1 MSADAICF
9 EHVSR
14 FYGDVLGVNRVDLEL
29 EPGIIGLVGPNG
41 AGKST
46 LMNLV
51 TGLVRPSRGRVVVR
65 GLEPEDSETFYRRVG
80 YCTQYDAFPP
90 GMTGWRLLVSLL
102 RVHGFSRPE
111 ADELAIHALER
122 VGMTAAAERSVDAY
136 SKGMRQRIKLAQ
148 AICHE
153 PEVLVLDEPLNG
165 LDPQARAEATE
176 IFREFGAAGG
186 HVLIS
191 SHILHEVDAISDRV
205 VFLDN
210 GYVIAE
216 GDALGIKGELT
227 QYPMQIFIRSAQAAG
242 IASRLFDLGHVT
254 EVRLHDDGAG
264 LFARTPD
271 ADRFFLAFNEL
282 ALDEAWSVDAIGT
295 ADETVEAIYNYL
307 VVDGGPGGSR

>member
-1 MSADAICF
+1 MPDGNIRF
-9 EHVSR
+9 EGVSR

-46 LMNLV
+46 LMNLI
-51 TGLVRPSRGRVVVR
+51 TGLVRPSRGKVTVR
-65 GLEPEDSETFYRRVG
+65 GVAPDDTETFYRRIG
-80 YCTQYDAFPP
+80 YCTQYDGFPL
-90 GMTGWRLLVSLL
+90 GMTGRRLLVSLL
-102 RVHGFSRPE
+102 RVHGFEPE
-111 ADELAIHALER
+111 PANELANAALDR
-122 VGMTAAAERSVDAY
+122 VGMTAAADRSVEAY

-153 PEVLVLDEPLNG
+153 PQVLVLDEPLNG
-165 LDPQARAEATE
+165 LDPQARAEVTE
-176 IFREFGAAGG
+176 IFRERGAAGA

-216 GDALGIKGELT
+216 GDAPGIKGELK
-227 QYPMQIFIRSAQAAG
+227 QYPMQVFVRSEHAPG
-242 IASRLFDLGHVT
+242 IASRLFGLGQVT

-271 ADRFFLAFNEL
+271 ADRFFLAFNKL
-282 ALDEAWSVDAIGT
+282 AIAEGWQIDSMGT

-307 VVDGGPGGSR
+307 VVDAAGGS

>member
-1 MSADAICF
+1 MNEGIVF
-9 EHVSR
+9 EDVSR
-14 FYGDVLGVNRVDLEL
+14 FYGDVLGVNRVDLDL

-51 TGLVRPSRGRVVVR
+51 TGLASPSRGRVVVR
-65 GLEPEDSETFYRRVG
+65 GVVPNDAEAFYRRIG
-80 YCTQYDAFPP
+80 YCTQYDAFPV
-90 GMTGWRLLVSLL
+90 GMTGRRLLISLL
-102 RVHGFSRPE
+102 RVHGFARDR
-111 ADELAIHALER
+111 ANELANAALDR
-122 VGMTAAAERSVDAY
+122 VGMTAAADRPVDAY

-165 LDPQARAEATE
+165 LDPQARAEVTE
-176 IFREFGAAGG
+176 IFREFGAVGA

-216 GDALGIKGELT
+216 GDAPGIKGELK
-227 QYPMQIFIRSAQAAG
+227 QYPMQIYVRSEHAPS
-242 IASRLFDLGHVT
+242 IASRLFELGHVT

-271 ADRFFLAFNEL
+271 ADRFFLAFNRL
-282 ALDEAWSVDAIGT
+282 ALAGAWHVDAIGT

-307 VVDGGPGGSR
+307 VVDGAAGVSS

>member
-1 MSADAICF
+1 MDTIRF
-9 EHVSR
+9 QGVSR

-46 LMNLV
+46 LMNLI
-51 TGLVRPSRGRVVVR
+51 TGLVRPSRGKVTVR
-65 GLEPEDSETFYRRVG
+65 GVAPDDTETFYRRIG
-80 YCTQYDAFPP
+80 YCTQYDGFPL
-90 GMTGWRLLVSLL
+90 GMTGRRLLVSLL
-102 RVHGFSRPE
+102 RVHGFEYEP
-111 ADELAIHALER
+111 ANELANAALDK
-122 VGMTAAAERSVDAY
+122 VGMTAAADRSVEAY

-153 PEVLVLDEPLNG
+153 PQVLVLDEPLNG
-165 LDPQARAEATE
+165 LDPQARAEVTE
-176 IFREFGAAGG
+176 IFRERGAAGA

-216 GDALGIKGELT
+216 GDAPGIKGELK
-227 QYPMQIFIRSAQAAG
+227 QYPMQVFVRSEQAPG
-242 IASRLFDLGHVT
+242 IASRLFDLGQVT

-271 ADRFFLAFNEL
+271 ADRFFLAFNKL
-282 ALDEAWSVDAIGT
+282 AIAEGWQIDATGT

-307 VVDGGPGGSR
+307 VVDGAGSS

>member
-1 MSADAICF
+1 MNEAIVF
-9 EHVSR
+9 EDVSR

-51 TGLVRPSRGRVVVR
+51 TGLASPSRGRVVVR
-65 GLEPEDSETFYRRVG
+65 GVLPNDAEAFYRRIG
-80 YCTQYDAFPP
+80 YCTQYDAFPV
-90 GMTGWRLLVSLL
+90 GMTGRRLLVSLL
-102 RVHGFSRPE
+102 RVHGFASDR
-111 ADELAIHALER
+111 ANELANGALDR
-122 VGMTAAAERSVDAY
+122 VGMTAAADRPVDAY

-165 LDPQARAEATE
+165 LDPQARAEVTE
-176 IFREFGAAGG
+176 IFREFGAAGA

-216 GDALGIKGELT
+216 GDAPGIKGELK
-227 QYPMQIFIRSAQAAG
+227 QYPMQIFVRSEHAPS
-242 IASRLFDLGHVT
+242 IASRLFELGHVT
-254 EVRLHDDGAG
+254 QVRLHDDGAG

-271 ADRFFLAFNEL
+271 ADRFFLDFNRL
-282 ALDEAWSVDAIGT
+282 ALAETWQVDAIGT

-307 VVDGGPGGSR
+307 VVDGAAGVSS

>member
-1 MSADAICF
+1 MTESIIF
-9 EHVSR
+9 EGVSR
-14 FYGDVLGVNRVDLEL
+14 FYGDVLGVNRVELDL

-51 TGLVRPSRGRVVVR
+51 TGLVSPSRGRVMVR
-65 GLEPEDSETFYRRVG
+65 GVAPNNSETFYRRIG
-80 YCTQYDAFPP
+80 YCTQYDAFPV
-90 GMTGWRLLVSLL
+90 GMTGRRLLVSLL
-102 RVHGFSRPE
+102 RVHGFAGGR
-111 ADELAIHALER
+111 ADELANAALDR
-122 VGMTAAAERSVDAY
+122 VGMTAAADRPVDAY

-165 LDPQARAEATE
+165 LDPQARAEVTE
-176 IFREFGAAGG
+176 VFREFGAAGA

-216 GDALGIKGELT
+216 GDAPGIKGELK
-227 QYPMQIFIRSAQAAG
+227 QYPMQIFVRSEQASG
-242 IASRLFDLGHVT
+242 IASRLFDLGQVN

-271 ADRFFLAFNEL
+271 ADGFFLAFNKL
-282 ALDEAWSVDAIGT
+282 AVAEGWRVDSMGT

-307 VVDGGPGGSR
+307 VVDGVGSS

>member
-1 MSADAICF
+1 MNDGTIRF
-9 EHVSR
+9 ERVSR

-29 EPGIIGLVGPNG
+29 EPGIVGLVGPNG

-46 LMNLV
+46 LMNLA
-51 TGLVRPSRGRVVVR
+51 TGLVRPSRGRITVR
-65 GLEPEDSETFYRRVG
+65 GIETDDAETFYRHVG

-90 GMTGWRLLVSLL
+90 GVTGRRLLVNLM
-102 RVHGFSRPE
+102 RVHGFSRHE
-111 ADELAIHALER
+111 AQELAARALDR
-122 VGMTAAAERSVDAY
+122 VGMSDAAERSVDAY

-153 PEVLVLDEPLNG
+153 PDVLVLDEPLNG
-165 LDPQARAEATE
+165 LDPQARAEAAE
-176 IFREFGAAGG
+176 LFRQFGAAGA

-210 GYVIAE
+210 GYVIAQ
-216 GDALGIKGELT
+216 GDAPEIKGELK
-227 QYPMQIFIRSAQAAG
+227 QYPMQVFVRSAQAPC
-242 IASRLFDLGHVT
+242 IASRLFELGHVT
-254 EVRLHDDGAG
+254 EARLHDDGAG

-282 ALDEAWSVDAIGT
+282 ALGEGWRVDAMGT
-295 ADETVEAIYNYL
+295 ADETVEAVYNYL
-307 VVDGGPGGSR
+307 VVDGGPGVSA

>member
-1 MSADAICF
+1 MNDNIRF
-9 EHVSR
+9 EDVSR
-14 FYGDVLGVNRVDLEL
+14 FYGDVLGINRVDLDL
-29 EPGIIGLVGPNG
+29 EPGITGLVGPNG

-51 TGLVRPSRGRVVVR
+51 TGLASPSRGRVVVR
-65 GLEPEDSETFYRRVG
+65 GVVPKDSETFYRRIG
-80 YCTQYDAFPP
+80 YCTQYDAFPV
-90 GMTGWRLLVSLL
+90 GMTGRRLLVSLL
-102 RVHGFSRPE
+102 RVHGFAAGR
-111 ADELAIHALER
+111 ADELADAALDT
-122 VGMTAAAERSVDAY
+122 VGLTGAADRPVDAY

-153 PEVLVLDEPLNG
+153 PDVLVLDEPLNG
-165 LDPQARAEATE
+165 LDPQARAEVTE
-176 IFREFGAAGG
+176 VFREFGAAGA

-216 GDALGIKGELT
+216 GDAPDIKGELK
-227 QYPMQIFIRSAQAAG
+227 QYPMQVFVRSEHAPA
-242 IASRLFDLGHVT
+242 IASRLFELGHAT
-254 EVRLHDDGAG
+254 EVRLHDDGGG

-271 ADRFFLAFNEL
+271 ADRFFLAFNRL
-282 ALDEAWSVDAIGT
+282 ALADGWHVDAIGT

-307 VVDGGPGGSR
+307 VVDGAVSS

>member
-1 MSADAICF
+1 MNDVIRF
-9 EHVSR
+9 EGVSR

-51 TGLVRPSRGRVVVR
+51 TGLVRPSRGKVTVR
-65 GLEPEDSETFYRRVG
+65 GVAPDDTETFFRHIG
-80 YCTQYDAFPP
+80 YCTQYDGFPL
-90 GMTGWRLLVSLL
+90 GMTGRRLLFSLL
-102 RVHGFSRPE
+102 RVHGFETES
-111 ADELAIHALER
+111 ANELANVALDR
-122 VGMTAAAERSVDAY
+122 VGMTAAADRPVDAY

-153 PEVLVLDEPLNG
+153 PQVLVLDEPLNG
-165 LDPQARAEATE
+165 LDPQARAEVTE
-176 IFREFGAAGG
+176 ILRERGAAGA
-186 HVLIS
+186 HVLVS

-210 GYVIAE
+210 GYVIAA
-216 GDALGIKGELT
+216 GDAPGIKGELK
-227 QYPMQIFIRSAQAAG
+227 QYPMQIFVRSQQAPG
-242 IASRLFDLGHVT
+242 IASRLFDLRQVN

-271 ADRFFLAFNEL
+271 ADGFFLAFNKLTIAEGWQI
-282 ALDEAWSVDAIGT
+282 DSMGT

-307 VVDGGPGGSR
+307 VVDGAGSS

>member
-1 MSADAICF
+1 MSDTIRF
-9 EHVSR
+9 EDVSR

-65 GLEPEDSETFYRRVG
+65 GVEPKDSEAFYRRIG
-80 YCTQYDAFPP
+80 YCTQYDAFPV
-90 GMTGWRLLVSLL
+90 GMTGRRLLVSLL
-102 RVHGFSRPE
+102 RVHGLAAGR
-111 ADELAIHALER
+111 ANELANAALDR
-122 VGMTAAAERSVDAY
+122 VGMTAAADRPVDAY

-153 PEVLVLDEPLNG
+153 PDVLVLDEPLNG
-165 LDPQARAEATE
+165 LDPQARAEVTE
-176 IFREFGAAGG
+176 VFRELGALGA

-216 GDALGIKGELT
+216 GDAPGIKGELK
-227 QYPMQIFIRSAQAAG
+227 QYPMQIFVRSEHAPA

-271 ADRFFLAFNEL
+271 ADRFFLAFNRL
-282 ALDEAWSVDAIGT
+282 ALAEAWHVESIGT

-307 VVDGGPGGSR
+307 VVDGAAGASS

>member
-1 MSADAICF
+1 MNDTIRF
-9 EHVSR
+9 EGVSR

-51 TGLVRPSRGRVVVR
+51 TGLVRPSRGKVTVR
-65 GLEPEDSETFYRRVG
+65 GLAPNDTETFYRRIG
-80 YCTQYDAFPP
+80 YCTQYDGFPL
-90 GMTGWRLLVSLL
+90 GMTGRRLLVSLL
-102 RVHGFSRPE
+102 RVHGFESEP
-111 ADELAIHALER
+111 ANELADAALEK
-122 VGMTAAAERSVDAY
+122 VGMTGAADRPVDAY

-153 PEVLVLDEPLNG
+153 PQVLVLDEPLNG
-165 LDPQARAEATE
+165 LDPQARAEVTE
-176 IFREFGAAGG
+176 IFRERGAAGA

-216 GDALGIKGELT
+216 GDAPGIKGELK
-227 QYPMQIFIRSAQAAG
+227 QYPMQVFVRSAQAPG
-242 IASRLFDLGHVT
+242 IASRLFDLGQVT

-271 ADRFFLAFNEL
+271 ADGFFLAFNKL
-282 ALDEAWSVDAIGT
+282 ATTEGWRIDSMGT

-307 VVDGGPGGSR
+307 VVDGAGSS

>member
-1 MSADAICF
+1 MSDSILF
-9 EHVSR
+9 ESVSR

-29 EPGIIGLVGPNG
+29 EPGIVGLVGPNG

-51 TGLVRPSRGRVVVR
+51 TGLVRPSRGRVLVR
-65 GLEPEDSETFYRRVG
+65 GVEPKDSETFYRSIG
-80 YCTQYDAFPP
+80 YCTQYDAFPV
-90 GMTGWRLLVSLL
+90 GMTGRRLLFGLL
-102 RVHGFSRPE
+102 RVHGFGAGQ
-111 ADELAIHALER
+111 ADELANAALER
-122 VGMTAAAERSVDAY
+122 VGMTAAADRPVDAY

-153 PEVLVLDEPLNG
+153 PDVLVLDEPLNG
-165 LDPQARAEATE
+165 LDPQARAEVTE
-176 IFREFGAAGG
+176 VFREFGAAGA

-216 GDALGIKGELT
+216 GDAPGIKGELK
-227 QYPMQIFIRSAQAAG
+227 QYPMQVFVRSGDAPG
-242 IASRLFDLGHVT
+242 IASRLFELGHVT
-254 EVRLHDDGAG
+254 EVRLHYDGEG

-282 ALDEAWSVDAIGT
+282 AVAEGWRIDSTGT

-307 VVDGGPGGSR
+307 VVDGAGGATR

>member
-1 MSADAICF
+1 MSGSIRF
-9 EHVSR
+9 EGVSR

-51 TGLVRPSRGRVVVR
+51 AGLVRPSRGRVTVLGV
-65 GLEPEDSETFYRRVG
+65 EPDRTEAFYRRIG
-80 YCTQYDAFPP
+80 YCTQYDGFPL
-90 GMTGWRLLVSLL
+90 GMTGRRLLVGLL
-102 RVHGFSRPE
+102 RVHGFTTGS
-111 ADELAIHALER
+111 ANELADAALDR
-122 VGMTAAAERSVDAY
+122 VGMTAAADRPVDAY

-148 AICHE
+148 AICHA
-153 PEVLVLDEPLNG
+153 PQVLVLDEPLNG
-165 LDPQARAEATE
+165 LDPQARAEVTE
-176 IFREFGAAGG
+176 IFRESGAAGG

-216 GDALGIKGELT
+216 GDAPGIKGELE
-227 QYPMQIFIRSAQAAG
+227 QYPMQVFVRSEQAPG
-242 IASRLFDLGHVT
+242 IASRLFEIGQVV

-271 ADRFFLAFNEL
+271 ADGFFLAFNQLVIAEGWRI
-282 ALDEAWSVDAIGT
+282 DSMGT
-295 ADETVEAIYNYL
+295 ADETVEAVYNYL
-307 VVDGGPGGSR
+307 VVDGAGSP

>member
-1 MSADAICF
+1 MREDSILF
-9 EHVSR
+9 EGVSR
-14 FYGDVLGVNRVDLEL
+14 FYGDVLGVNRVDLDL

-51 TGLVRPSRGRVVVR
+51 TGLVSPSRGRVVVR
-65 GLEPEDSETFYRRVG
+65 GVVPKDCETFYRRIG
-80 YCTQYDAFPP
+80 YCTQYDAFPV
-90 GMTGWRLLVSLL
+90 GMTGRRLLVSLL
-102 RVHGFSRPE
+102 RVHGFAVAR
-111 ADELAIHALER
+111 ADELANAALDR
-122 VGMTAAAERSVDAY
+122 VGMTAAADRPVDAY

-153 PEVLVLDEPLNG
+153 PDVLVLDEPLNG
-165 LDPQARAEATE
+165 LDPQARAEVTE
-176 IFREFGAAGG
+176 VFREFGAAGA

-216 GDALGIKGELT
+216 GDAPGIKGELK
-227 QYPMQIFIRSAQAAG
+227 QYPMQVFVRSEHAPA
-242 IASRLFDLGHVT
+242 IASRLFALGHVT
-254 EVRLHDDGAG
+254 EVRLHDDGDG

-271 ADRFFLAFNEL
+271 ADRFFLAFNKL
-282 ALDEAWSVDAIGT
+282 ATSEGWRIDSTGT

-307 VVDGGPGGSR
+307 VVDGAGGATT

>member
-1 MSADAICF
+1 MTDSILF
-9 EHVSR
+9 EGVSR

-29 EPGIIGLVGPNG
+29 EPGIVGLVGPNG

-51 TGLVRPSRGRVVVR
+51 TGLVSPSRGRVVVR
-65 GLEPEDSETFYRRVG
+65 GVDPKDCETFYRRIG
-80 YCTQYDAFPP
+80 YCTQYDAFPV
-90 GMTGWRLLVSLL
+90 GMTGRRLLVSLL
-102 RVHGFSRPE
+102 RVHGFAAGR
-111 ADELAIHALER
+111 ADELANAALDR
-122 VGMTAAAERSVDAY
+122 VGMTAAADRPVDAY

-153 PEVLVLDEPLNG
+153 PDVLILDEPLNG
-165 LDPQARAEATE
+165 LDPQARAEVTE
-176 IFREFGAAGG
+176 VFREFGAAGA

-216 GDALGIKGELT
+216 GDAPGIKGELK
-227 QYPMQIFIRSAQAAG
+227 QYPMQIFVRSEHATA
-242 IASRLFDLGHVT
+242 IASRLFELGHVT
-254 EVRLHDDGAG
+254 EARLHDDGEG

-282 ALDEAWSVDAIGT
+282 AVAEGWRIDSTGT

-307 VVDGGPGGSR
+307 VVDGAGGATR

>member
-1 MSADAICF
+1 MSDTIRF
-9 EHVSR
+9 EDVSR

-65 GLEPEDSETFYRRVG
+65 GVEPKDSEAFYRRIG
-80 YCTQYDAFPP
+80 YCTQYDAFPV
-90 GMTGWRLLVSLL
+90 GMTGRRLLVGLL
-102 RVHGFSRPE
+102 RVHGLAAGR
-111 ADELAIHALER
+111 ANELANAALDR
-122 VGMTAAAERSVDAY
+122 VGMTAAADRLVDAY

-153 PEVLVLDEPLNG
+153 PDVLVLDEPLNG
-165 LDPQARAEATE
+165 LDPQARAEVTE
-176 IFREFGAAGG
+176 VFRELGALGA

-216 GDALGIKGELT
+216 GDAPGIKGELK
-227 QYPMQIFIRSAQAAG
+227 QYPMQIFVRSEHAPA

-271 ADRFFLAFNEL
+271 ADRFFLAFNRL
-282 ALDEAWSVDAIGT
+282 ALAEAWHVESIGT

-307 VVDGGPGGSR
+307 VVDGAAGASS

>member
-1 MSADAICF
+1 MNDSIRF
-9 EHVSR
+9 EGVSR

-46 LMNLV
+46 LMNLI
-51 TGLVRPSRGRVVVR
+51 TGLVRPSRGKVTVR
-65 GLEPEDSETFYRRVG
+65 GVTPDDTETFYRRIG
-80 YCTQYDAFPP
+80 YCTQYDGFPL
-90 GMTGWRLLVSLL
+90 GMTGRRLLVSLL
-102 RVHGFSRPE
+102 RVHGFESEP
-111 ADELAIHALER
+111 ANELANAALDR
-122 VGMTAAAERSVDAY
+122 VGMTEAADRPVDAY

-153 PEVLVLDEPLNG
+153 PQVLVLDEPLNG
-165 LDPQARAEATE
+165 LDPQARAEVTE
-176 IFREFGAAGG
+176 IFRERGAAGA
-186 HVLIS
+186 HVLVS

-216 GDALGIKGELT
+216 GDAPGIKGELK
-227 QYPMQIFIRSAQAAG
+227 QYPMQVFVRSEQAPG
-242 IASRLFDLGHVT
+242 IASRLFDLGQVT

-271 ADRFFLAFNEL
+271 ADRFFLAFNKL
-282 ALDEAWSVDAIGT
+282 AIAEGWRIDSMGT

-307 VVDGGPGGSR
+307 VVDGAGSS

>member
-1 MSADAICF
+1 MSDTIRF
-9 EHVSR
+9 EGVSR
-14 FYGDVLGVNRVDLEL
+14 FYGDVLGVNRVDLVL

-46 LMNLV
+46 LMNLI
-51 TGLVRPSRGRVVVR
+51 TGLVRPSHGRVTVR
-65 GLEPEDSETFYRRVG
+65 GVAPDDTETFYRRVG
-80 YCTQYDAFPP
+80 YCTQYDGFPL

-102 RVHGFSRPE
+102 RVHGFDSE
-111 ADELAIHALER
+111 TANELALRALDR
-122 VGMTAAAERSVDAY
+122 VGMTAAADRSVDAY

-153 PEVLVLDEPLNG
+153 PQVLVLDEPLNG
-165 LDPQARAEATE
+165 LDPQARAEVTE
-176 IFREFGAAGG
+176 IFRERGAAGA

-216 GDALGIKGELT
+216 GDAPGIKGELT
-227 QYPMQIFIRSAQAAG
+227 QYPMQVFVRSKQAPG
-242 IASRLFDLGHVT
+242 IASRLFELGHVT
-254 EVRLHDDGAG
+254 EVRLHDDGGG

-271 ADRFFLAFNEL
+271 ADRFFLAFNQL
-282 ALDEAWSVDAIGT
+282 ALADAWHVDAVGT

-307 VVDGGPGGSR
+307 VVDGAAGTSA

>member
-1 MSADAICF
+1 MSDTIRF
-9 EHVSR
+9 EGVSR

-46 LMNLV
+46 LMNLI
-51 TGLVRPSRGRVVVR
+51 TGLVRPSRGKVTVR
-65 GLEPEDSETFYRRVG
+65 GVAPDDTETFYRRIG
-80 YCTQYDAFPP
+80 YCTQYDGFPL
-90 GMTGWRLLVSLL
+90 GMTGRRLLVSLL
-102 RVHGFSRPE
+102 RVHGFESEP
-111 ADELAIHALER
+111 ANELANAALEK
-122 VGMTAAAERSVDAY
+122 VGMTGAADRPVDAY

-153 PEVLVLDEPLNG
+153 PQILVLDEPLNG
-165 LDPQARAEATE
+165 LDPQARAEVTE
-176 IFREFGAAGG
+176 IFRERGAAGA

-216 GDALGIKGELT
+216 GDAPGIKGELK
-227 QYPMQIFIRSAQAAG
+227 QYPMQVFVRSEQAPG
-242 IASRLFDLGHVT
+242 IASRLFDLGQVT

-271 ADRFFLAFNEL
+271 ADGFFLAFNKL
-282 ALDEAWSVDAIGT
+282 AIAEGWKIDSTGT

-307 VVDGGPGGSR
+307 VVDGAGSS